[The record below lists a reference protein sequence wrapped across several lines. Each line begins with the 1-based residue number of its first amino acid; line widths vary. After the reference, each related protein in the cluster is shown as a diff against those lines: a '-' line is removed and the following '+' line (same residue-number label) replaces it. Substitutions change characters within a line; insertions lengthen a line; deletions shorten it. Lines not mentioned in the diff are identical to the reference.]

1 MCSFVCPR
9 PSQCLA
15 QGLLVKFLLDGGGG
29 GGGYLVDTS
38 CLTLGDPMNC
48 NPPGFSV
55 HGISQAKILEWVAIS
70 PPGDLPN
77 PEIKPK
83 TPVLAGFFTT
93 E

>member
-1 MCSFVCPR
+1 MLKSSINQPACTHAL
-9 PSQCLA
+9 Q
-15 QGLLVKFLLDGGGG
+15 
-29 GGGYLVDTS
+29 S